1 MVTYLDLLNEA
12 RGLERS
18 SPLTATEIASTISG
32 EAIVGVQAMNQA
44 VRWVL
49 KSSVNYDF
57 FQPIIDVTL
66 TSGNNVVTPPTT
78 NTWNPQIIQEIRLV
92 EGTERYRK
100 LVEVDR
106 VEAKELEFSLTD
118 QDRPLYFYVEKSVV
132 KVIPTPNQAYT
143 LKVFYNQDLLRITSS
158 NITDTTIF
166 PADFH
171 DALVYASHAWL
182 RKAVG
187 DPEWRTILET
197 DAKDALNKSIIR
209 NQYGLKMN
217 GRRLFRMK
225 TNNPDGR
232 L

>member
-18 SPLTATEIASTISG
+18 SPLTATEIASTTSG
-32 EAIVGVQAMNQA
+32 EATVGVQAMNQA

-66 TSGNNVVTPPTT
+66 ASGNNIVPPPTT
-78 NTWNPQIIQEIRLV
+78 ETWNPQIIQEIRLV
-92 EGTERYRK
+92 EGTDRYRK
-100 LVEVDR
+100 LIPVGR
-106 VEAKELEFSLTD
+106 SNAKELEFSLTE
-118 QDRPLYFYVEKSVV
+118 QDRPLYFYIEEGVV

-143 LKVFYNQDLLRITSS
+143 LKVFYNQDLLRITAS
-158 NITDTTIF
+158 NITGTVIF

-187 DPEWRTILET
+187 DPEWRSILEA
-197 DAKDALNKSIIR
+197 DAKQALNKSIIR
-209 NQYGLKMN
+209 NKHGLKMN

-225 TNNPDGR
+225 SSNPDRR